1 MRRFAP
7 ILLLVAFAA
16 IGSGALARVHDLAH
30 AELDAHHE
38 ASHDEPSAPAHDETN
53 CEVHALLRAPLTA
66 STPLV
71 AVILLGLFAAFLTL
85 LAPKL
90 HAQRVPVRIDCRG
103 PPVL

>member
-1 MRRFAP
+1 M
-7 ILLLVAFAA
+7 
-16 IGSGALARVHDLAH
+16 GTGALARVHDLAH
-30 AELDAHHE
+30 AQAHAQAH
-38 ASHDEPSAPAHDETN
+38 AHQDCHHDPSHDEQVPPTHDETN
-53 CEVHALLRAPLTA
+53 CELHAMLRAPLTA

-90 HAQRVPVRIDCRG
+90 NAQRVPVRIDCRG

>member
-1 MRRFAP
+1 MRHFAP
-7 ILLLVAFAA
+7 ILLLIAFAA
-16 IGSGALARVHDLAH
+16 MGSGALARLHEMAH
-30 AELDAHHE
+30 AASDCHHD
-38 ASHDEPSAPAHDETN
+38 ASHDEQTPPAHDETT
-53 CEVHALLRAPLTA
+53 CELHAMLRAPLTA

-90 HAQRVPVRIDCRG
+90 NAQRVPVRIDCRG